1 MFNFFKKKGLK
12 EDINN
17 SNNKNE
23 LFIGTA
29 ALLIHAA
36 KIDENYT
43 NNEKNLIKK
52 TLLELGLEDSKID
65 ETILNAENLEKNSNQ
80 LIDFTKIIKNSDN
93 SFKIKI
99 IEILWNIIYSD
110 NKADMFESN
119 LMRRISGLLY
129 IDDKLVGEIKE
140 KVKKKILR

>member
-1 MFNFFKKKGLK
+1 MFNFFKKKILK

-52 TLLELGLEDSKID
+52 TLLELGLEDTKID

-99 IEILWNIIYSD
+99 IEILWNIIYS
-110 NKADMFESN
+110 F
-119 LMRRISGLLY
+119 IHFFVGLVY
-129 IDDKLVGEIKE
+129 WIV
-140 KVKKKILR
+140 RN

>member
-17 SNNKNE
+17 SNNKDE

-65 ETILNAENLEKNSNQ
+65 ETVLNAENLEKNSNQ

-93 SFKIKI
+93 NFKIKI

-140 KVKKKILR
+140 KVKKKF

>member
-17 SNNKNE
+17 SNNKDE

-140 KVKKKILR
+140 KVKKKF

>member
-17 SNNKNE
+17 SNNKDE

-93 SFKIKI
+93 NFKIKI

-119 LMRRISGLLY
+119 LMRRVSGLLY

-140 KVKKKILR
+140 KVKKKI

>member
-1 MFNFFKKKGLK
+1 MFNFFKKKSLK

-52 TLLELGLEDSKID
+52 TLLELGLEDTKID

-99 IEILWNIIYSD
+99 IEILWNIIYS
-110 NKADMFESN
+110 F
-119 LMRRISGLLY
+119 IHFFVGLVY
-129 IDDKLVGEIKE
+129 WIV
-140 KVKKKILR
+140 RN

>member
-140 KVKKKILR
+140 KVKKKF

>member
-17 SNNKNE
+17 SNNKDE

-65 ETILNAENLEKNSNQ
+65 ETVLNAENLEKNSNQ

-93 SFKIKI
+93 NFKIKI

-119 LMRRISGLLY
+119 LMRRVSGLLY

-140 KVKKKILR
+140 KVKKKI

>member
-1 MFNFFKKKGLK
+1 MFNFFKKKVVK
-12 EDINN
+12 KDTNN
-17 SNNKNE
+17 LNNNDE

-43 NNEKNLIKK
+43 YNEKNLIKK
-52 TLLELGLEDSKID
+52 TLLELGVENSKID
-65 ETILNAENLEKNSNQ
+65 ETILNAEEFEKNSNQ
-80 LIDFTKIIKNSDN
+80 IIDFTKIIKNSDN
-93 SFKIKI
+93 KFKIKI

-110 NKADMFESN
+110 NKADEFESN

-140 KVKKKILR
+140 KVKNKF

>member
-1 MFNFFKKKGLK
+1 M
-12 EDINN
+12 
-17 SNNKNE
+17 
-23 LFIGTA
+23 
-29 ALLIHAA
+29 LIHAA

-52 TLLELGLEDSKID
+52 TLLELGLEDTKID

-140 KVKKKILR
+140 KVKKKF

>member
-1 MFNFFKKKGLK
+1 MFNFFKKKSLK

-52 TLLELGLEDSKID
+52 TLLELGLEDTKID

-140 KVKKKILR
+140 KVKKKF

>member
-17 SNNKNE
+17 SNNKDE

-65 ETILNAENLEKNSNQ
+65 ETVLNAENLEKNSNQ

-93 SFKIKI
+93 NFKIKI

-140 KVKKKILR
+140 KVKKKI